1 MAILIPAVGYIRMSS
16 KKQDKSPEQQKSEII
31 KLAKGKYRIL
41 RWYQDSGRSG
51 GKEVAKRED
60 FIRMIE
66 DAETLG
72 DFKAILSWN
81 KLRFDRLDIYEGAEF
96 KMRLRDCGVFLDTVA
111 DGLIDWS
118 SEVGQMQ
125 DTFLSMKGHADLK
138 QISREAI
145 RGKHEAVLERHRIM
159 GGQPPFGMAR
169 QVTDD
174 KGKIHIVARG
184 EKFRTLKEWDVKYVA
199 GDVEELSVVR
209 WMFHTYDHK
218 DISPYWL
225 ASDLNRRGIPSPH
238 GKLWRD
244 VTVRRILM
252 DRAYIGDY
260 ELGKKR
266 TKEAFFRLT
275 KDGAKRNTGPKG
287 RSGKQTKGKEEEK
300 IIMEGL
306 WDGVIDS
313 ALFWRVQA
321 KLESV
326 QTTGRKPRADDAGYP
341 LSGILYCGHCGKRM
355 MGGRKKLKE
364 MDVVRYHCGS
374 FMNNPGSNCEGWKID
389 QHEIIQRAIDK
400 LWETITPEKIADLKV
415 RIESPS
421 ADRAD
426 TLRKQLERIE
436 ASIERGNR
444 RICDIEDERMVK
456 GVLAEVEELY
466 SEKDRLDAEL
476 ASVLNPVDVE
486 AVVMD
491 WWKRLQRECDK
502 DIKGKRD
509 VTIKVAFNPEYF
521 PKLAAAGQKIGNL
534 AGVDPLVLRRAFQEI
549 GLRLDCFW
557 KVRDK
562 RTRQGKFQIERVE
575 LSVDLGKLKTQR
587 PSGQGMSIQ
596 LVIRGVIGF

>member
-1 MAILIPAVGYIRMSS
+1 MQSIFGSKRSS
-16 KKQDKSPEQQKSEII
+16 RRKT
-31 KLAKGKYRIL
+31 ARIAFA
-41 RWYQDSGRSG
+41 Y
-51 GKEVAKRED
+51 
-60 FIRMIE
+60 
-66 DAETLG
+66 
-72 DFKAILSWN
+72 
-81 KLRFDRLDIYEGAEF
+81 
-96 KMRLRDCGVFLDTVA
+96 
-111 DGLIDWS
+111 
-118 SEVGQMQ
+118 
-125 DTFLSMKGHADLK
+125 
-138 QISREAI
+138 
-145 RGKHEAVLERHRIM
+145 
-159 GGQPPFGMAR
+159 P
-169 QVTDD
+169 
-174 KGKIHIVARG
+174 
-184 EKFRTLKEWDVKYVA
+184 
-199 GDVEELSVVR
+199 
-209 WMFHTYDHK
+209 HT
-218 DISPYWL
+218 
-225 ASDLNRRGIPSPH
+225 N
-238 GKLWRD
+238 
-244 VTVRRILM
+244 
-252 DRAYIGDY
+252 
-260 ELGKKR
+260 
-266 TKEAFFRLT
+266 
-275 KDGAKRNTGPKG
+275 
-287 RSGKQTKGKEEEK
+287 
-300 IIMEGL
+300 
-306 WDGVIDS
+306 
-313 ALFWRVQA
+313 
-321 KLESV
+321 
-326 QTTGRKPRADDAGYP
+326 
-341 LSGILYCGHCGKRM
+341 ILYR
-355 MGGRKKLKE
+355 
-364 MDVVRYHCGS
+364 
-374 FMNNPGSNCEGWKID
+374 
-389 QHEIIQRAIDK
+389 IIQRAIDK

-587 PSGQGMSIQ
+587 PSDRMRS
-596 LVIRGVIGF
+596 VPR